1 MNDDLTQK
9 QDEVV
14 VDTHGAEETVLEE
27 DSLHEKV
34 AALKEKLAHV
44 QGERDEYLLGW
55 QRAKA
60 DVVNARRDMDA
71 RLADSLKYAKEDV
84 IADLIPVIDSFDLA
98 MRNKTAWETAPKEW
112 RVGVEYIYNQL
123 MSVLA
128 NHGVIVENPVG
139 ATFDVTKHN
148 ALEMISSPDG
158 KAGVVAEVI
167 QKGFTIGSKIIR
179 PASVKVFE

>member
-9 QDEVV
+9 KDDVV
-14 VDTHGAEETVLEE
+14 VDIEGAEETVLEE
-27 DSLHEKV
+27 NSLHEKV
-34 AALKEKLAHV
+34 ASLKEKLAQV

-71 RLADSLKYAKEDV
+71 RLMDSLKYAKEDV

-98 MRNKTAWETAPKEW
+98 MRNKAAWETAPKEW
-112 RVGVEYIYNQL
+112 RMGVEYIYNQL

-128 NHGVIVENPVG
+128 GHGVTVENPVG
-139 ATFDVTKHN
+139 AAFDVTKHN
-148 ALEMISSPDG
+148 ALEMVSSPEG
-158 KAGVVAEVI
+158 KVGMVAEVV
-167 QKGFTIGSKIIR
+167 QKGFTIGTKVIR